1 MLQPGRSLES
11 RAGMSRSKV
20 IAAARAMVKL
30 GWRPGRLR
38 RRLARAREREREL
51 EVLLRRSEQRRAELE
66 DRLDRFGRL
75 SGAVAHDVNNLLTV
89 VALVASGLR
98 GQLAPREREQADEL
112 RDSAMR
118 AAQLNRQLLAL
129 DKPRSAGG
137 GGAIDVN
144 LVIEGLRRL
153 LERLVGASLELVV
166 DLDRRPCVVNAD
178 PSQLERVIINLVTNA
193 RDAMPTEG
201 RLTIETA
208 RTASAPHGERGDD
221 RSDERG
227 DERGESV
234 VVRVTDTGTGM
245 DTATQRQIF
254 GRFFTTKGAAG
265 NGLGLAAV
273 RDIVADCG
281 GRVRVE
287 SRPGGGTRFEV
298 VLPVSYAG
306 GTHPASARSIA

>member
-1 MLQPGRSLES
+1 MSRAVMGRSKIFS
-11 RAGMSRSKV
+11 VARSV
-20 IAAARAMVKL
+20 L
-30 GWRPGRLR
+30 GSGWHPGRLR
-38 RRLARAREREREL
+38 RHLARAREREREL
-51 EVLLRRSEQRRAELE
+51 EALLRDSEARRAELE
-66 DRLDRFGRL
+66 GQLNRFGRL

-89 VALVASGLR
+89 VALVASSLR
-98 GQLAPREREQADEL
+98 GELAPKVREQADEL
-112 RDSAMR
+112 CDSTMR
-118 AAQLNRQLLAL
+118 AAKLNRQLLAIG
-129 DKPRSAGG
+129 KPEGVG

-166 DLDRRPCVVNAD
+166 DLDNRPCVVNAN
-178 PSQLERVIINLVTNA
+178 PTQLERVIINLVTNA

-208 RTASAPHGERGDD
+208 RTAPDDAGDSRG
-221 RSDERG
+221 G
-227 DERGESV
+227 SV

-273 RDIVADCG
+273 RDIVAECG
-281 GRVRVE
+281 GSVQVE

-298 VLPVSYAG
+298 VLPVSRG
-306 GTHPASARSIA
+306 GETHPASAPSSA

>member
-1 MLQPGRSLES
+1 M
-11 RAGMSRSKV
+11 
-20 IAAARAMVKL
+20 
-30 GWRPGRLR
+30 
-38 RRLARAREREREL
+38 
-51 EVLLRRSEQRRAELE
+51 
-66 DRLDRFGRL
+66 

-98 GQLAPREREQADEL
+98 GQLDPKEREQADEL
-112 RDSAMR
+112 CDSAMR
-118 AAQLNRQLLAL
+118 AAKLNRQLLAIGKRGQA
-129 DKPRSAGG
+129 D

-166 DLDRRPCVVNAD
+166 DLDDRPCVVNAD

-193 RDAMPTEG
+193 RDAMRTEG

-208 RTASAPHGERGDD
+208 RTAPGTADGF
-221 RSDERG
+221 
-227 DERGESV
+227 RGESV
-234 VVRVTDTGTGM
+234 IVRVTDTGAGM
-245 DTATQRQIF
+245 DTTTQRQIF
-254 GRFFTTKGAAG
+254 GRFFTTKGPAG

-281 GRVRVE
+281 GRVQVE

-298 VLPVSYAG
+298 VLPVSHAG
-306 GTHPASARSIA
+306 GTLPASPPSSA

>member
-1 MLQPGRSLES
+1 
-11 RAGMSRSKV
+11 MSRSKV
-20 IAAARAMVKL
+20 MAAARAMVGL
-30 GWRPGRLR
+30 GWRPGQLR
-38 RRLARAREREREL
+38 RRLAQARAREREL
-51 EVLLRRSEQRRAELE
+51 EALLRHSEQRRAELE

-112 RDSAMR
+112 CDSAMR
-118 AAQLNRQLLAL
+118 AAKLNRQLLAL
-129 DKPRSAGG
+129 DRPPSSAG

-166 DLDRRPCVVNAD
+166 DLDDRPCVVNAD

-208 RTASAPHGERGDD
+208 RTAPTGRGHER
-221 RSDERG
+221 E
-227 DERGESV
+227 ESV

-298 VLPVSYAG
+298 VLPVSCAG
-306 GTHPASARSIA
+306 GTHPASAPSIA